1 MGKYKKFSVEFPNN
15 MCLSQQFLNGK
26 NNMYSSSLR
35 VLEHEGVGCIGERK
49 GRGEA
54 GRRMEGGDD

>member
-1 MGKYKKFSVEFPNN
+1 MVKTTCTLVL
-15 MCLSQQFLNGK
+15 C
-26 NNMYSSSLR
+26 R

-54 GRRMEGGDD
+54 GRRMWGG

>member
-1 MGKYKKFSVEFPNN
+1 MGKCKKFSVEFPNN

-35 VLEHEGVGCIGERK
+35 VLEHEGVGCTIERK
-49 GRGEA
+49 GGGAEE
-54 GRRMEGGDD
+54 GWGGDD